1 MKGKAFILLLIALLL
16 FTACSRGDDP
26 GNPSQPTIPDSTE
39 QPSTP
44 DGTKPENV
52 LTDILV
58 SLSKTEFYVGEE
70 VLMTIQLQPSSASDN
85 YIISVADESIASRSG
100 NKLVGLKP
108 GTTKLTVSS
117 EDTKIV
123 KEVEITVLE
132 RLTNVSQN
140 AFLNSIREDVYTRP
154 IVTDSFGSFSASN
167 NGIIKDDFLYEVKY
181 PVPEDGIVYNASDYN
196 ITSNNKTN
204 AENLRNLLTSLE
216 DVEGTKIIKFSE
228 PVYYF
233 SQSIVGSN
241 LEDVYFVGEN
251 NTKFIYTGWLTYF
264 KITSS
269 KNIHINNI
277 TFDMDP
283 SPTISGNVHSVVYE
297 DSTKATIAIDVDDN
311 FDMTNPA
318 YANWKSTMSG
328 SYAEYI
334 YDSKY
339 KTYVP
344 DNNANLFYSNGV
356 ASGTSGIL
364 DIVYSQ
370 SDKLLHITLSKKFG
384 ACAYKTPEIGKRVA
398 IGFKVYESAGFLFTE
413 CEDTYMESVTTYV
426 AAGMGLRTN
435 LGKNLYLNRVH
446 FVRDNATN
454 RLLTCTADILHT
466 AALKGE
472 LIISNSYLEG
482 SHDDAIN
489 VKTFYTKIDSVRSEV
504 IEVVQTQSEVIIG
517 FEVGDE
523 IDIINPTGF
532 APVARRKIVAITKIG
547 TVYQLTLDEK
557 VSIRYKGF
565 LVGNHTQATRMTLE
579 NTLIA
584 NKRNRGILLQ
594 GRESVIKNCT
604 FQNVTMGAI
613 QVLAV
618 ADSFNEAI
626 APQNIVIENTKFLQC
641 NSPLRVFSYD
651 GSQQSTIGAIRD
663 VELLNN
669 YFYSCYGNEIY
680 LLGVEN
686 ATIKNNLFDC
696 FSNKTVI
703 SVNTSGNVAVEN
715 NCTVSASG
723 ISTKFLYVDE
733 NSINVTE
740 KNNK

>member
-16 FTACSRGDDP
+16 FTACSRGDPD
-26 GNPSQPTIPDSTE
+26 NPSQPTIPDCTE

-44 DGTKPENV
+44 DTTQPANV
-52 LTDILV
+52 LTDIFV

-70 VLMTIQLQPSSASDN
+70 VLIMIQLQPSSVSDN
-85 YIISVADESIASRSG
+85 YTVSIADESVASRSG

-117 EDTKIV
+117 EDKKIV

-132 RLTNVSQN
+132 RLTNASQN
-140 AFLNSIREDVYTRP
+140 VFLNSIREDIYTRP
-154 IVTDSFGSFSASN
+154 IVTDSFDSFSASN
-167 NGIIKDDFLYEVKY
+167 NGIIKNDFLYEVKY
-181 PVPEDGIVYNASDYN
+181 PVPKDGIVYNASDYN

-233 SQSIVGSN
+233 SQSIVGAN

-297 DSTKATIAIDVDDN
+297 DSTKATIAIDVDDH

-318 YANWKSTMSG
+318 YANWSETMSG
-328 SYAEYI
+328 SYAEYV

-356 ASGTSGIL
+356 ASGVKGIL
-364 DIVYSQ
+364 DIVYSP
-370 SDKLLHITLSKKFG
+370 SDKLLHITLSKNFG
-384 ACAYKTPEIGKRVA
+384 ACAYKSPEIGKRVA
-398 IGFKVYESAGFLFTE
+398 IGFRVYECAGFLFNE

-426 AAGMGLRTN
+426 AAGMGLRMN
-435 LGKNLYLNRVH
+435 LGKNLYLNRVY
-446 FVRDNATN
+446 FVRDHATN

-504 IEVVQTQSEVIIG
+504 IEVVQTQSEVVIG

-532 APVARRKIVAITKIG
+532 TPVARRKIVAITKIG

-594 GRESVIKNCT
+594 GRESIIRNCT
-604 FQNVTMGAI
+604 FQNVTMGAV

-618 ADSFNEAI
+618 ADAFNEAI
-626 APQNIVIENTKFLQC
+626 APQNIIIENTKFLQC

-651 GSQQSTIGAIRD
+651 GSLQSTIGAIRD

-669 YFYSCYGNEIY
+669 YFYKCYGNEIY

-686 ATIKNNLFDC
+686 AKIKNNLFDC

-703 SVNTSGNVAVEN
+703 SINTSGNVAVEN

-723 ISTKFLYVDE
+723 ISTEFLYVDE
-733 NSINVTE
+733 NCINVTE
-740 KNNK
+740 NNNK

>member
-16 FTACSRGDDP
+16 FTACGRGDP
-26 GNPSQPTIPDSTE
+26 VQPTIPDSTE
-39 QPSTP
+39 NPTDP
-44 DGTKPENV
+44 GNTEPEDV

-58 SLSKTEFYVGEE
+58 SLSKTGFYVGEE
-70 VLMTIQLQPSSASDN
+70 VLITVQLQPSSVSDN
-85 YIISVADESIASRSG
+85 YHISVADENIASCSG
-100 NKLVGLKP
+100 NKIVGLKP
-108 GTTKLTVSS
+108 GTTHITVSS
-117 EDTKIV
+117 ENGKIV
-123 KEVEITVLE
+123 KEAEITVLE
-132 RLTNVSQN
+132 RLTSMSQN
-140 AFLNSIREDVYTRP
+140 AFLDSVREDVYTRP
-154 IVTDSFGSFSASN
+154 IVTDSFDSFSASN
-167 NGIIKDDFLYEVKY
+167 NGIIKDDFLYEVRY
-181 PVPEDGIVYNASDYN
+181 PVPEEGTVYNASDYN
-196 ITSNNKTN
+196 ITSDNKTN

-233 SQSIVGSN
+233 SQSIVGTN

-264 KITSS
+264 KLTSS

-311 FDMTNPA
+311 FDMTNSV
-318 YANWKSTMSG
+318 YANWKTTMSG
-328 SYAEYI
+328 SYAEYV
-334 YDSKY
+334 YDAKY

-344 DNNANLFYSNGV
+344 DNDANLFYSNGV
-356 ASGTSGIL
+356 SSGVSGIL

-370 SDKLLHITLSKKFG
+370 SDKLLHITLSKQFG
-384 ACAYKTPEIGKRVA
+384 ACAYKTPEIGKRVS
-398 IGFKVYESAGFLFTE
+398 IGFKVYEYAGFLFNE

-435 LGKNLYLNRVH
+435 LGKNLYLNRVN
-446 FVRDNATN
+446 FVRDDATN
-454 RLLTCTADILHT
+454 RLLTCTADIIHT
-466 AALKGE
+466 AALNGE

-489 VKTFYTKIDSVRSEV
+489 VKTFYTKIDSIRSEI
-504 IEVVQTQSEVIIG
+504 IEVVQTQSEVTIG

-557 VSIRYKGF
+557 VSMRYKGY

-651 GSQQSTIGAIRD
+651 GSHQSTIGAIRD
-663 VELLNN
+663 VKLLNN
-669 YFYSCYGNEIY
+669 YFYNCYGEEIY
-680 LLGVEN
+680 LLGVED
-686 ATIKNNLFDC
+686 AEIKNNLFDC
-696 FSNKTVI
+696 FRSKTVVSI
-703 SVNTSGNVAVEN
+703 NTSGNVAVEN
-715 NCTVSASG
+715 NCTVSAAG
-723 ISTKFLYVDE
+723 ISTQFLYVDD

-740 KNNK
+740 KNNQ